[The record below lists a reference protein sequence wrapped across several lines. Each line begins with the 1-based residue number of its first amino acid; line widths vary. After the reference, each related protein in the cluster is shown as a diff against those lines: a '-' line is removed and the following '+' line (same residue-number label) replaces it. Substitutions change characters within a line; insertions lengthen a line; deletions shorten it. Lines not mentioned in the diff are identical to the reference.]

1 MQFNKNKSHLRDQ
14 KERNS
19 LYKIKDFVKTEK
31 TDEHIKV
38 ATKLQ
43 KDVLK

>member
-1 MQFNKNKSHLRDQ
+1 MKVNKNKSHLRDQ
-14 KERNS
+14 KKSNS

-31 TDEHIKV
+31 TVELIKV

-43 KDVLK
+43 KVVI

>member
-1 MQFNKNKSHLRDQ
+1 MNENKSHLRDQ
-14 KERNS
+14 KESNS
-19 LYKIKDFVKTEK
+19 LYKIKDFVKTGK

-43 KDVLK
+43 KVVLK

>member
-31 TDEHIKV
+31 TDEQIKV

-43 KDVLK
+43 KELI